1 MKKLF
6 YLVAVATLGL
16 LSCQQEQD
24 PVSNV
29 VKNESVTFKASIE
42 NFATRATYDSGDLL
56 WTSGDK
62 IGVFFPNWTDNNQQA
77 FTLSSGANSTDGVFK
92 MDNNWA
98 FSPSDATCAYF
109 PYTNDNNVSGDN
121 IWFTLPQT
129 YGDNTS
135 DVSNFSGRMYTPLVA
150 KPSSDGTISFK
161 HAGAAVKVTINNLP
175 AHAHS
180 IGMTVENQQIYGYY
194 HVPIS
199 NIETNPTLVI
209 NDNTSNNT
217 KNTIWYNFKNE
228 TTKADPVTFI
238 FPVPTLTAPKLT
250 VQIYDVNDVL
260 VLSKTTKNSQ
270 PNLGRAQVLAMNAIS
285 ITTPYS
291 DYTETSS
298 EWSVCGSF
306 TSWSSDKDMITD
318 ATKGICIYKRNF
330 VKDEE
335 FKVRSKGSWT
345 KSYGS
350 DAVDPRSENVWE
362 GQDGNIK
369 MKNDGIFYVI
379 FNTNKEKIIILSEEN
394 WSSYPGTTDN
404 G

>member
-1 MKKLF
+1 MRKLYF
-6 YLVAVATLGL
+6 FVAVATLGL
-16 LSCQQEQD
+16 FSCQQEQD

-42 NFATRATYDSGDLL
+42 NFATRATYNNKDLY
-56 WTSGDK
+56 WSSGDK
-62 IGVFFPNWTDNNQQA
+62 IGIYFSNWTDNNQQA

-92 MDNNWA
+92 MDNNWD
-98 FSPSDATCAYF
+98 FSPSDATYAYF

-260 VLSKTTKNSQ
+260 VYSKTTKSNQSDLDRSKILVM
-270 PNLGRAQVLAMNAIS
+270 PELTI
-285 ITTPYS
+285 TPYS
-291 DYTETSS
+291 QFNAKSDYYVHRTLDGTNWGDTNMVTDGQTSIAK
-298 EWSVCGSF
+298 GLTF
-306 TSWSSDKDMITD
+306 TN
-318 ATKGICIYKRNF
+318 KG
-330 VKDEE
+330 E
-335 FKVRSKGSWT
+335 FKVTDGTNW
-345 KSYGS
+345 YPGN
-350 DAVDPRSENVWE
+350 NVKIE
-362 GQDGNIK
+362 TAGTYDI
-369 MKNDGIFYVI
+369 I
-379 FNTNKEKIIILSEEN
+379 FNNSN
-394 WSSYPGTTDN
+394 HSYNVVASGCSYPDAPTE
-404 G
+404 

>member
-1 MKKLF
+1 MIMKKVF
-6 YLVAVATLGL
+6 YLVTVATLGL
-16 LSCQQEQD
+16 MSCQQEQD
-24 PVSNV
+24 PVNEV

-92 MDNNWA
+92 MDNNWD

-209 NDNTSNNT
+209 NDNTSDNT

-250 VQIYDVNDVL
+250 VKMYDDNDVL
-260 VLSKTTKNSQ
+260 VWYKTSKAQRSI
-270 PNLGRAQVLAMNAIS
+270 GRADVLVMPSVDFAYTFKES
-285 ITTPYS
+285 TKWKFRGTT
-291 DYTETSS
+291 
-298 EWSVCGSF
+298 
-306 TSWSSDKDMITD
+306 TSWADATMYDDGGDCHISKIDQSNLQEPTTIEFKFYDNENSKWYPENNISYTFNEAGTYYVIYNSSNNTWKIVNSSDFP
-318 ATKGICIYKRNF
+318 YL
-330 VKDEE
+330 
-335 FKVRSKGSWT
+335 
-345 KSYGS
+345 
-350 DAVDPRSENVWE
+350 
-362 GQDGNIK
+362 Q
-369 MKNDGIFYVI
+369 
-379 FNTNKEKIIILSEEN
+379 
-394 WSSYPGTTDN
+394 
-404 G
+404 